1 MIHKI
6 QARKPEVGKSEARK
20 PEVRKPGA
28 RKAEV
33 RKPGARHP
41 GVMRPSAPSV
51 FDLRLGHRPS
61 IATSS
66 LSYSPLSR
74 WFQVMISLQRLKQRN
89 KLKNIIKQM

>member
-20 PEVRKPGA
+20 PEVRKAEA

-51 FDLRLGHRPS
+51 WDPPS
-61 IATSS
+61 RSLAVHSHFLSVIFTSVYNTIVRARDTRMTAAMS
-66 LSYSPLSR
+66 CDHNQS
-74 WFQVMISLQRLKQRN
+74 
-89 KLKNIIKQM
+89 